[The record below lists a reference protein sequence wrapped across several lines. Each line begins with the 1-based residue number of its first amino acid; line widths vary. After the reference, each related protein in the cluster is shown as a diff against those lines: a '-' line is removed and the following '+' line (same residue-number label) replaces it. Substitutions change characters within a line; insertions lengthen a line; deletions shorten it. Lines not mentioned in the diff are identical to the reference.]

1 MNLKSTVCWIAN
13 SPKVFGY
20 DIHDNIVANPFTT
33 NPELRNSYFGKFN
46 IAGDL
51 LEFPYNNE
59 DEIFDVN
66 KIIKSLEK

>member
-1 MNLKSTVCWIAN
+1 MNLPSTVCWIAN
-13 SPKVFGY
+13 SPVVFGY
-20 DIHDNIVANPFTT
+20 DMHTNILANPFTT
-33 NPELRNSYFGKFN
+33 KPELRNSYFGKFN

-59 DEIFDVN
+59 DEIFDVD